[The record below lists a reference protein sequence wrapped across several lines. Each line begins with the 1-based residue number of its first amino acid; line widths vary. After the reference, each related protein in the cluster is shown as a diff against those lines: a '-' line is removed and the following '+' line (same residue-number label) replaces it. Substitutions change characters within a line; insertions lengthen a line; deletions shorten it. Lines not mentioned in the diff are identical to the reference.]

1 LKFLLTLSIIFFLT
15 PHSLSAEKNGLYVSS
30 LDGTQIK
37 FSDLLKKNQWNI
49 IFVWTTYCTH
59 CDDQYQFLTNIH
71 SSDKDITVIG
81 LNLDGLNFSKKV
93 QDYKNERKHSFKSYL
108 VEVEVFKKLYN
119 KAIGYQFSGTP
130 TYLLYKD
137 KEFKAFLDGPTSATV
152 IRAFIKSKT

>member
-1 LKFLLTLSIIFFLT
+1 MWHKKEYAPLKFLLTLSIIFFLT

-93 QDYKNERKHSFKSYL
+93 FCSM
-108 VEVEVFKKLYN
+108 V
-119 KAIGYQFSGTP
+119 
-130 TYLLYKD
+130 LLID
-137 KEFKAFLDGPTSATV
+137 QLQHIFWRPANDSL
-152 IRAFIKSKT
+152 II